1 MSFKR
6 NGIVWNFMYNIVW
19 WLWKYEMSK
28 HAFNVIPFLGA
39 FFLELFDCD
48 FNGILLKVN
57 EGLAL

>member
-1 MSFKR
+1 
-6 NGIVWNFMYNIVW
+6 
-19 WLWKYEMSK
+19 MSK